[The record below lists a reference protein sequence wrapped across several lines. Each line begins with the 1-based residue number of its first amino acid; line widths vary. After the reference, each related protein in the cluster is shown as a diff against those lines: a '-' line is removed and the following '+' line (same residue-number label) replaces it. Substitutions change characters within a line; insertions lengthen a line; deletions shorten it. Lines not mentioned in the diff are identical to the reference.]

1 MYTKQQLIGTWTA
14 LVCSGLISF
23 LAMSYLVRHWG
34 LIAFMILVLFLY
46 GGFRLLPWTKG
57 KIGHATSLGVAIGFF
72 LAPILSITPT
82 V

>member
-1 MYTKQQLIGTWTA
+1 
-14 LVCSGLISF
+14 
-23 LAMSYLVRHWG
+23 
-34 LIAFMILVLFLY
+34 MILVLFLY

-82 V
+82 VWRYLIKLEARRPRDSLCRKWWFFRHRWFWVMGWNWI